1 MNELE
6 YKLKTALDYEKEG
19 KLLHAVQVLKPL
31 LKENQ
36 IRRTACI
43 RISGIYEQLNNFRA
57 AANVLEEY
65 LNEKPED
72 DNVRKFFGH
81 FLIRHSYYE
90 EALDVLSSLPVELH
104 NEIYFLLGIANFY
117 LNNYKIAKINFES
130 FIKKNIKS
138 DLLPEAYLY
147 LAKVNS
153 EMELYDEAL
162 KAARN
167 SEKLFGFN
175 YEVHLTLA
183 IIYYQKKMYYHANDS
198 VKKTLSLNDEDA
210 IAFEWAGKIFFKI
223 GEFEKAEYYLRKCIG
238 YSRSSSEIYS
248 LLGFTCLN
256 TNKLKDAAFFFDE
269 SLKLNPENKMALEG
283 RTKCCSD

>member
-104 NEIYFLLGIANFY
+104 NEIYFLLG
-117 LNNYKIAKINFES
+117 
-130 FIKKNIKS
+130 
-138 DLLPEAYLY
+138 
-147 LAKVNS
+147 
-153 EMELYDEAL
+153 
-162 KAARN
+162 
-167 SEKLFGFN
+167 FN
-175 YEVHLTLA
+175 YEGHLTLA

-256 TNKLKDAAFFFDE
+256 TNNLKDAAFFFDE